1 MRRWTLIAAASALVG
16 AALWHLP
23 ATAQHALSTPNSQP
37 VIARPATGTAVDP
50 PSRPVAPQLITFE
63 EYREFR
69 LRDIAERRERLAQ
82 ALAAPGLSAAEK
94 ADLDAR
100 KAYYDRLAA
109 LPDSE
114 RDRLFRA
121 RFDRIDTNHDGMIDD
136 AEQPRGAKSSAC
148 VIANSPPNPCQQRPT
163 STSFARERESDA

>member
-1 MRRWTLIAAASALVG
+1 MRRWALIAAASALVG

-23 ATAQHALSTPNSQP
+23 ATAQRTTAVPNSQP
-37 VIARPATGTAVDP
+37 VIARPAAGTAVDP
-50 PSRPVAPQLITFE
+50 PPRQVAPQLITFE

-69 LRDIAERRERLAQ
+69 LRDIAERQERLAR

-136 AEQPRGAKSSAC
+136 AERTAWREKQRLRYRELASQPVSAE
-148 VIANSPPNPCQQRPT
+148 A
-163 STSFARERESDA
+163 D